1 MKKDKKS
8 QLQNDD
14 SMWKGA
20 PPESFLKAKELRN
33 RLTNAEKILWEE
45 LKGNKFNGQK
55 FRRQH
60 PIGIYIV
67 DFYNHKNK
75 LVMEI
80 DGGYHDNAE
89 QKLIDFT
96 REEFLKLNGLKVIRF
111 KNESITQNL
120 SFVLEK
126 INEELL
132 IK

>member
-20 PPESFLKAKELRN
+20 PPESFLKAKELRS

-75 LVMEI
+75 LVIEI

-132 IK
+132 IE